1 MKLAPSYLKG
11 AKPRAHT
18 SYLTMRQ
25 YFPYRLYSQQLYCRQ
40 CRQAV
45 RHDICAMEEYS
56 TYGGLDRGI
65 PLLCVC
71 THCGTI
77 HVAFSQEFAFG
88 RKDEAHSEYAKV
100 YGHNRIFPGD
110 WLYFDGATRPCIV
123 KSFFQSRDREVV
135 VYKRNGMP
143 DEKYEG
149 PKIPISHEVAPEG
162 YRLLPAQCVNTLL
175 GDHVYHVLRKQFG
188 VAVGVVKDDTKDKLV
203 VKMDDGLL
211 VFMSYPRYAENPP
224 NDEVVSVVRKRLEIL
239 SSGLSEDITIEAGQG
254 IVYLRG
260 FVNSLAT
267 KRAIQTTVGEIMGL
281 RGCVNMVRVRKNS
294 KMTDGDLERRIWDV
308 LDDVAHPIFKY
319 SVKVKSGAAKVT
331 FYYEDEVYPEEL
343 KARIESI
350 PGIVSLN
357 MHGTAILKKNLGK
370 QDLCRKIMDKLASY
384 RFLKNSF
391 VHVTYVGKRFLV
403 EGRVRNIIQRE
414 FALLAVAGFARSV
427 AVGNRLRIL
436 KT

>member
-1 MKLAPSYLKG
+1 
-11 AKPRAHT
+11 
-18 SYLTMRQ
+18 MRQ
-25 YFPYRLYSQQLYCRQ
+25 YFPYRLYSQLLYCRQ
-40 CRQAV
+40 CQQAV
-45 RHDICAMEEYS
+45 RHDVCAMDEYT
-56 TYGGLDRGI
+56 TYGGMERGI

-71 THCGTI
+71 THCGTY
-77 HVAFSQEFAFG
+77 HVAFSQEFAFCH
-88 RKDEAHSEYAKV
+88 KDDPQSEYAKV

-123 KSFFQSRDREVV
+123 KSFFQTRDKEVV
-135 VYKRNGMP
+135 VYKKGP
-143 DEKYEG
+143 EDAKYEG
-149 PKIPISHEVAPEG
+149 PKIPIDHEASPEG

-175 GDHVYHVLRKQFG
+175 GDHVYHVIRKQFG
-188 VAVGVVKDDTKDKLV
+188 IAIGVVKDETKDKLV
-203 VKMDDGLL
+203 VKMDDGLI

-224 NDEVVSVVRKRLEIL
+224 NQEVVSVVRKHLELL
-239 SSGLSEDITIEAGQG
+239 SDGLSEEVSVEAGQG

-260 FVNSLAT
+260 FVESLAT
-267 KRAIQTTVGEIMGL
+267 KRKIQTKIGEIAGL

-294 KMTDGDLERRIWDV
+294 KVSDEDLERQIWDV
-308 LDDVAHPIFKY
+308 LDDIAHPIFKY

-331 FYYEDEVYPEEL
+331 FYYEDEVYPDEL
-343 KARIESI
+343 RSRIECI

-370 QDLCRKIMDKLASY
+370 KDLCQKIMDKLASY

-403 EGRVRNIIQRE
+403 EGRVANIVQRE